1 MEKPRTLNAS
11 QWKAVCQRGSHLLI
25 VAGPGTGKTHTLIHR
40 IEHIRKELTLGQKI
54 LAITFTH
61 KAADEMRERVGAQLS
76 KQDER
81 IFVGTFHGFCLAY
94 LRQHAGETNL
104 PAHFGI
110 AGEEDAEDA
119 ARQLWPSAGAGER
132 KKKLEEISL
141 WKTSRFLED
150 PPAEVGVYNTLLR
163 SGGFL
168 DYDDLLIE
176 TNALLARQ
184 ARCPYAFIFVDE
196 YQDINALQHAF
207 LKRLAGHGVYLT
219 AIGDPNQSIYGFRG
233 ARVGFF
239 KTFPEDFPGAETAVL
254 SDNYRSSPNLLKAC
268 GQVAAKG
275 NSFDLPPLTAQIY
288 TEGRLIIHGVSS
300 DKAEAEYVV
309 HQIEK
314 MVGGTSLFSRD
325 SGRVG
330 PAAQEERGFGDIAVL
345 YRLNAQRK
353 VLEEA
358 LFRHGIPYEV
368 SGDKPFGRQRPV
380 FEWMVWMRL
389 FFRQKVAPSASRRLT
404 ALLGHGSKDQSMEAL
419 MGYEQVWSGGKSPVQ
434 AAEEM
439 ERMDVWR
446 RAFER
451 HPRWREHF
459 QKFKRM
465 CRRCD
470 SIEELADHLA
480 LQRPEDALDR
490 RAEKVHLLTMHASKG
505 LEFGAVFI
513 TGCEDRLAPLDFNGM
528 TSDPDEERRLFYVG
542 MTRAKRSL
550 FLTHAGRRRIFG
562 IQTEQRPSPY
572 LEDIENQL
580 KEYEQA
586 QPLKKQKARRLKQ
599 QMEWL

>member
-1 MEKPRTLNAS
+1 MEKPRTINAS

-40 IEHIRKELTLGQKI
+40 IEHIRKDLTSGQKN

-61 KAADEMRERVGAQLS
+61 KAADEMQERLEAQFS
-76 KQDER
+76 EPDER
-81 IFVGTFHGFCLAY
+81 IFVGTFHRFCLVY
-94 LRQHAGETNL
+94 LRQHASETNL
-104 PAHFGI
+104 PARFGI
-110 AGEEDAEDA
+110 AGEEDTADA
-119 ARQLWPSAGAGER
+119 ARQLWPSAGTRER
-132 KKKLEEISL
+132 KKKLEEISR
-141 WKTSRFLED
+141 WKASRFLEE
-150 PPAEVGVYNTLLR
+150 PPPEVSAYNVLLR
-163 SGGFL
+163 ANGLL

-176 TNALLARQ
+176 TIALLARQ

-196 YQDINALQHAF
+196 YQDINALQQAL
-207 LKRLAGHGVYLT
+207 LKRLVGPGVFLT

-233 ARVGFF
+233 AQVRFF
-239 KTFPEDFPGAETAVL
+239 KTFTEDFPGAETIVL

-275 NSFDLPPLTAQIY
+275 NSFGLPPLTAQIY
-288 TEGRLIIHGVSS
+288 TQGRLVIHGASS

-309 HQIEK
+309 RQIEK

-325 SGRVG
+325 SGRVI
-330 PAAQEERGFGDIAVL
+330 QETEEERGFGDIAVL
-345 YRLNAQRK
+345 YRLNVQRK

-368 SGDKPFGRQRPV
+368 SGDKPFGQQRPV
-380 FEWMVWMRL
+380 GEWV
-389 FFRQKVAPSASRRLT
+389 
-404 ALLGHGSKDQSMEAL
+404 EAL
-419 MGYEQVWSGGKSPVQ
+419 MGQEQIFGGGKSLVH
-434 AAEEM
+434 AVEEIGG
-439 ERMDVWR
+439 MDVWR

-451 HPRWREHF
+451 HPEWGENF

-465 CRRCD
+465 CCRCGTM
-470 SIEELADHLA
+470 EELADHLA

-490 RAEKVHLLTMHASKG
+490 RAEKVHLLTLHASKG

-513 TGCEDRLAPLDFNGM
+513 TGCEERLAPLDFDGM
-528 TSDPDEERRLFYVG
+528 VSDPEEERRLFYVG

-562 IQTEQRPSPY
+562 VQMEQRPSRY
-572 LEDIENQL
+572 LQEDIENQL
-580 KEYEQA
+580 KEYEQTL
-586 QPLKKQKARRLKQ
+586 PLKKQKARRLEHQMDLFKQ
-599 QMEWL
+599 IPDYKQFTIPN